1 MLASIYPGDF
11 KVNSTMKIL
20 FQSHPLS
27 FALVLLWATLSLTA
41 CDRPQA
47 SSSSP
52 TAAATT
58 AATTPKLKPASRVI
72 ALTSLSADILYRL
85 DKAKLVGISGS
96 QLLAKNPGFSALP
109 RMSEGR
115 TPPNLEKIVALKPDL
130 VIGAV
135 GFHDPAIAKLKSLGI
150 QTLLWE
156 VDSWRSLKDL
166 TQTLADAVEADATPL
181 LKQYQTFLDFK
192 PTPRGATLVLASRQ
206 PLMSPN
212 TKSWAGDLLT
222 QFGIKNVAADLQGN
236 SPMRGYITLSPEK
249 ILEANPAFIIL
260 VDAPQGDIEKIK
272 SEPFWSQLKATKAQK
287 VYTFDYYGLVNPG
300 SIDAIEKAT
309 TQLKATITAQ

>member
-1 MLASIYPGDF
+1 M
-11 KVNSTMKIL
+11 KVLSL
-20 FQSHPLS
+20 SRSLS
-27 FALVLLWATLSLTA
+27 FVPLLLWAMVSLTA

-47 SSSSP
+47 SSPSP
-52 TAAATT
+52 TATT
-58 AATTPKLKPASRVI
+58 ATSAAAVPKLKPASRVI

-85 DKAKLVGISGS
+85 DKTKLVGVAGS
-96 QLLAKNPGFSALP
+96 QLLAKNPGFAALP
-109 RMSEGR
+109 RMSESR

-156 VDSWRSLKDL
+156 VDSWRSLTEL
-166 TQTLADAVEADATPL
+166 TQTLANAVGADATPL
-181 LKQYQTFLDFK
+181 LKQYQTFLELK
-192 PTPRGATLVLASRQ
+192 STQRGSTLVLASRQ

-212 TKSWAGDLLT
+212 AKSWAGDLLT
-222 QFGIKNVAADLQGN
+222 RLGIKNIAADLQGN

-249 ILEANPAFIIL
+249 ILEANPESIIL

-272 SEPFWSQLKATKAQK
+272 SETFWSQLKATKNQK

-309 TQLKATITAQ
+309 AELKSAITVK

>member
-1 MLASIYPGDF
+1 
-11 KVNSTMKIL
+11 MKIFSL
-20 FQSHPLS
+20 SHSLS
-27 FALVLLWATLSLTA
+27 FALLLLWATLSLTA
-41 CDRPQA
+41 CGQPQA
-47 SSSSP
+47 SSPSP
-52 TAAATT
+52 TATT
-58 AATTPKLKPASRVI
+58 ATSAAAAPKLKPASRVI

-85 DKAKLVGISGS
+85 DKTKLVGVAGS
-96 QLLAKNPGFSALP
+96 QLLAKNPGFAALP

-130 VIGAV
+130 VVGAV

-156 VDSWRSLKDL
+156 VDSWRSLTEL
-166 TQTLADAVEADATPL
+166 TQTLADAVGTDSTPL
-181 LKQYQTFLDFK
+181 LKQYQTFLDSK
-192 PTPRGATLVLASRQ
+192 PTQRGSTLVLASRQ

-212 TKSWAGDLLT
+212 TKSWAGNLLT
-222 QFGIKNVAADLQGN
+222 QFGIQNVAADLQGN

-249 ILEANPAFIIL
+249 ILEANPESIIL

-272 SEPFWSQLKATKAQK
+272 SEPFWSQLKATKNQK

-300 SIDAIEKAT
+300 SIDAIQKAT
-309 TQLKATITAQ
+309 AELKAIIAQ

>member
-1 MLASIYPGDF
+1 
-11 KVNSTMKIL
+11 MKIFSL
-20 FQSHPLS
+20 SRSLS
-27 FALVLLWATLSLTA
+27 FALLLLWVMVALTA
-41 CDRPQA
+41 CDRPQV
-47 SSSSP
+47 SSPSP

-58 AATTPKLKPASRVI
+58 AAATLPKLKPASRVI

-85 DKAKLVGISGS
+85 DKTKLVGVAGS
-96 QLLAKNPGFSALP
+96 QLLAKNPGFASLP

-156 VDSWRSLKDL
+156 VDSWQSLTEL
-166 TQTLADAVEADATPL
+166 TQTLADSVGADATPL
-181 LKQYQTFLDFK
+181 MKQYQTFLEPK
-192 PTPRGATLVLASRQ
+192 SSQRGSTLVLASRQ

-212 TKSWAGDLLT
+212 AKSWAGDLLT
-222 QFGIKNVAADLQGN
+222 QLGIKNIAADLQGN

-249 ILEANPAFIIL
+249 ILEANPESIVL

-272 SEPFWSQLKATKAQK
+272 SEPFWNQLKATKNQK

-300 SIDAIEKAT
+300 SIDAVQKAT
-309 TQLKATITAQ
+309 AELKLALTVK

>member
-1 MLASIYPGDF
+1 M
-11 KVNSTMKIL
+11 KVLSL
-20 FQSHPLS
+20 SRSLS
-27 FALVLLWATLSLTA
+27 FVPLLLWAMVSLTA

-47 SSSSP
+47 SSPSP
-52 TAAATT
+52 TTTTTTAAAI
-58 AATTPKLKPASRVI
+58 PKLKPASRVI

-85 DKAKLVGISGS
+85 DKTKLVGVAGS
-96 QLLAKNPGFSALP
+96 QLLAKNPGFAALP

-130 VIGAV
+130 VVGAV

-156 VDSWRSLKDL
+156 VDSWRSLTEL
-166 TQTLADAVEADATPL
+166 TQTLANVMGADEKPL
-181 LKQYQTFLDFK
+181 LKQYQTFLDPK
-192 PTPRGATLVLASRQ
+192 PTQRGSTLVLASRQ

-212 TKSWAGDLLT
+212 AKSWAGDLLT
-222 QFGIKNVAADLQGN
+222 RLGIKNVAADLQGN

-249 ILEANPAFIIL
+249 ILEANSESIIL

-272 SEPFWSQLKATKAQK
+272 SEPFWSQLKATKNQK

-300 SIDAIEKAT
+300 SIDAIQKAT
-309 TQLKATITAQ
+309 AELKAITDRSGNGV